1 MDMPFAGA
9 ASRRVAAQ
17 ARITPE
23 AHALPART
31 HNLPVATTLPTA
43 VPAIAA
49 AGYAGILAAFWL
61 SFAANA
67 EAGLS
72 IAIGIV
78 YAAVYFGVPYV
89 LVRTADR
96 HAPPSRPKSL
106 SDFTHGR
113 FDTNSGQISGTA
125 ALVQIVLIPV
135 SLALC
140 AVAIGVIYA
149 LNL

>member
-1 MDMPFAGA
+1 MDMPSAGA
-9 ASRRVAAQ
+9 ASRPSTARARVA
-17 ARITPE
+17 PE
-23 AHALPART
+23 SHFLPGRT
-31 HNLPVATTLPTA
+31 HNLPVFTTLSTA

-89 LVRTADR
+89 LVRVADR
-96 HAPPSRPKSL
+96 HAPPSRPRSL
-106 SDFTHGR
+106 SDFIHGR
-113 FDTNSGQISGTA
+113 FATNSGQISGTA
-125 ALVQIVLIPV
+125 ALVQVVLIPV